1 VSGNVT
7 ARARYDYLPFG
18 EEIGSDQGS
27 RSLVTGYVTSDK
39 TRQKFTQKGRDTESG
54 LDYFG
59 ARYCSSPQGRFTSV
73 DAGRLNKR
81 HLANPQKWNR
91 YPYTINNPLKY
102 IDPNGLEEL
111 IVIVN
116 IFIPQSSTGPFK
128 GDGRNAGENGTYR
141 THQRIVIETDPS
153 KNGGNPLVGKP
164 ERDTGVSK
172 GILPQGTANPSF
184 GGVVYVP
191 KEDKASGN
199 SLGVDVTR
207 NESGVVNVHAHG
219 NENNPLVPSPGITYN
234 FDIKVNSEGPQGSA
248 EVTVTGKHDRF
259 PGYEIIVQRP
269 EAENN
274 APQVVYDFDPRKN
287 GNTPM
292 SLFPFTP
299 KEYPNKTTSIPPKP
313 E

>member
-1 VSGNVT
+1 LINAPVT
-7 ARARYDYLPFG
+7 LFATQILDITADG
-18 EEIGSDQGS
+18 VGVG
-27 RSLVTGYVTSDK
+27 
-39 TRQKFTQKGRDTESG
+39 KFHCSFLTQKERDNESG

-59 ARYCSSPQGRFTSV
+59 ARYYSGPQGRFTGV
-73 DAGRLNKR
+73 DAGRVNKR

-91 YPYTINNPLKY
+91 YAYTLNNPLKY
-102 IDPNGLEEL
+102 IDPDGLEEL

-116 IFIPQSSTGPFK
+116 TFIPQKSTGPFK
-128 GDGRNAGENGTYR
+128 GDNRNAGEPGTYR
-141 THQRIVIETDPS
+141 THQKIVIETDPS
-153 KNGGNPLVGKP
+153 KNGGNPLVRS

-172 GILPQGTANPSF
+172 GILPQGTNPSI

-191 KEDKASGN
+191 KEDKASGS

-207 NESGVVNVHAHG
+207 NESGVINIHAHG

-234 FDIKVNSEGPQGSA
+234 FDIKVSSAGPQGTA

-274 APQVVYDFDPRKN
+274 APQLV
-287 GNTPM
+287 
-292 SLFPFTP
+292 
-299 KEYPNKTTSIPPKP
+299 
-313 E
+313 